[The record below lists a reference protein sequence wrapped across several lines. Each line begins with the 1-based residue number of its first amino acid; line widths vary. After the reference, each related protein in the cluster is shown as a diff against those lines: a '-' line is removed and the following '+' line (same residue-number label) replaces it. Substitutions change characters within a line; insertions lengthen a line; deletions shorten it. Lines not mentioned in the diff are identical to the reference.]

1 LTDFGGQNIAPK
13 KIEITRFHRRVNK
26 RATTQ
31 EDLKDEQMRFVAVK
45 IILVATL
52 LAACSG
58 SNADSGALGDKSEE
72 SESGHSHSHEH
83 AAGAAHSLNI
93 PFDSELIDVKHSV
106 QIIKGEVAGGVQR
119 VRAELGEVVA
129 FAVASDAAEI
139 LHLHGYDLVAT
150 IEPGIS
156 AVLVFEASI
165 PGLFE
170 IELENAGLLIS
181 KVEIR

>member
-1 LTDFGGQNIAPK
+1 MKMML
-13 KIEITRFHRRVNK
+13 V
-26 RATTQ
+26 
-31 EDLKDEQMRFVAVK
+31 VA
-45 IILVATL
+45 L

-58 SNADSGALGDKSEE
+58 NNSGSGALGDKSEE

-93 PFDSELIDVKHSV
+93 PFDSELIDVKNSV
-106 QIIKGEVAGGVQR
+106 QIIEGKVAGGVQR

-129 FAVASDAAEI
+129 LAVDSDSAEI

-165 PGLFE
+165 PGIFE
-170 IELENAGLLIS
+170 IELENAGLLVA

>member
-1 LTDFGGQNIAPK
+1 MTDFGGQNIAPK

-72 SESGHSHSHEH
+72 SESGHS
-83 AAGAAHSLNI
+83 
-93 PFDSELIDVKHSV
+93 
-106 QIIKGEVAGGVQR
+106 
-119 VRAELGEVVA
+119 
-129 FAVASDAAEI
+129 I
-139 LHLHGYDLVAT
+139 LMST
-150 IEPGIS
+150 QPE
-156 AVLVFEASI
+156 
-165 PGLFE
+165 
-170 IELENAGLLIS
+170 LLIVS
-181 KVEIR
+181 IFHLTLN

>member
-1 LTDFGGQNIAPK
+1 MML
-13 KIEITRFHRRVNK
+13 V
-26 RATTQ
+26 
-31 EDLKDEQMRFVAVK
+31 VA
-45 IILVATL
+45 L

-58 SNADSGALGDKSEE
+58 NNSGSGALGDKSEE

-93 PFDSELIDVKHSV
+93 PFDSELIDVKDSV
-106 QIIKGEVAGGVQR
+106 QIIEGEVAGGVQR

-129 FAVASDAAEI
+129 LAVDSDSAEI

-165 PGLFE
+165 PGIFE
-170 IELENAGLLIS
+170 IELENAGLLVA